1 MLPAVRP
8 AGKISEGEVLRPESA
23 SEKLRHRT
31 PDFVST
37 EANGSY
43 LAAAAVPPGDS
54 HGYAGRDTHLF
65 TTRRRKRSYPTVS
78 QAVLSASATTSEAR
92 KVAFGSST
100 QIQLLGDGWTE
111 TQFR

>member
-23 SEKLRHRT
+23 NEKLRHRT
-31 PDFVST
+31 HDVANT
-37 EANGSY
+37 EAKGCC
-43 LAAAAVPPGDS
+43 LAAAAVPPGGSPDC
-54 HGYAGRDTHLF
+54 AGRDTHFF
-65 TTRRRKRSYPTVS
+65 TIRRRKRSYPTVF

-92 KVAFGSST
+92 KMAFGSSK
-100 QIQLLGDGWTE
+100 QKQLLGWTE